1 MSYRALLFC
10 ADEKTAPVVARIL
23 SELEFAVESCRE
35 PFAAVKLLAADHFDA
50 LVVDCDDEQ
59 NAALL
64 LKSARN
70 SGLNHSSLAVALVEG
85 QAGIARAFRL
95 GANLVLAKPI
105 NIEQSKGTLR
115 VARGLLRK
123 AEAAKPAAAAAAS
136 PAAILPPSATAADSL
151 FAPAAV
157 EAASNLTLA
166 SVPGKM
172 VETFSP
178 VANVP
183 VATATVSNA
192 PVGNA
197 PVATAPLKLEV
208 EADPVPPLG
217 AEEAALLESL
227 PAPLAP
233 QPAVASAGAKGYAW
247 QPASKSLPEP
257 APAPAAPPSFP
268 VLAKTSGLSPA
279 IDPSL
284 PSPASE
290 NRPEA
295 STQKTG
301 GLEARGLFSGQ
312 NAATAAAPA
321 KEIPTPV
328 LDLYETKPLP
338 PPTRVAGAPASRKDS
353 KKAGDR
359 KSAARSPKSSARS
372 RAGSASNAFSPDE
385 EEAAPAPEESNTK
398 NLIIAAVLVLGLAAS
413 GYYAWPRLQPALES
427 LPIVQK
433 YFGAPQSEVSPPLS
447 PAVPAAAPAPASA
460 APSAAGPGQPSSAPA
475 SGPTEPQAR
484 PEESGRAG
492 GSVEPDPAAS
502 AAASSSASAAAA
514 VPGPRVAITHPAA
527 GRASK
532 PLVVKDDRNQSS
544 ALKKGAAQP
553 AAPAPLE
560 IASSSG
566 DQAIAGIVGTMAG
579 AHPVLK
585 PINVSQ
591 GVSNGL
597 LVKQVPPLYPTLAL
611 QMRVAGSVELEAN
624 ISKDGSTANVQVL
637 KGDPLL
643 RQAAVNAVRQ
653 WKYKPYRLDGQPVEI
668 VTQVT
673 VNFVLPQ

>member
-35 PFAAVKLLAADHFDA
+35 PLAAVKLLAADHFEA

-64 LKSARN
+64 LKSAHH
-70 SGLNHSSLAVALVEG
+70 SELNHSSLAVALVEG

-105 NIEQSKGTLR
+105 NVEQSKGTLR

-123 AEAAKPAAAAAAS
+123 AEAAKPAAAALS
-136 PAAILPPSATAADSL
+136 PAAILPPSATPADSL
-151 FAPAAV
+151 CAPAAV
-157 EAASNLTLA
+157 EAAANLTLA
-166 SVPGKM
+166 AVPAASVPDQM
-172 VETFSP
+172 VDTFSP
-178 VANVP
+178 VAH
-183 VATATVSNA
+183 
-192 PVGNA
+192 
-197 PVATAPLKLEV
+197 APLKLEV

-217 AEEAALLESL
+217 AEERALLESL

-233 QPAVASAGAKGYAW
+233 PPPVASAGAKAYAW
-247 QPASKSLPEP
+247 QPSSKSLPEP
-257 APAPAAPPSFP
+257 AAAPAAAAPPSFSVP
-268 VLAKTSGLSPA
+268 AKTSGLPPA
-279 IDPSL
+279 SDRAL
-284 PSPASE
+284 PSPAAE
-290 NRPEA
+290 NQPETGA
-295 STQKTG
+295 QKTG
-301 GLEARGLFSGQ
+301 GLEARGLFSGP
-312 NAATAAAPA
+312 NAATAATPAKEVAAPA
-321 KEIPTPV
+321 KEIPAPV
-328 LDLYETKPLP
+328 LDLYETKPIP
-338 PPTRVAGAPASRKDS
+338 PPTRVAGAAAS
-353 KKAGDR
+353 KKGGER
-359 KSAARSPKSSARS
+359 KSAAAPPKSLARS
-372 RAGSASNAFSPDE
+372 RGASASNAFSPDE
-385 EEAAPAPEESNTK
+385 EEAAPAPAGEESNTK

-413 GYYAWPRLQPALES
+413 GYYAWPRLQPLLES

-433 YFGAPQSEVSPPLS
+433 YLGAPQSAVSPRLS
-447 PAVPAAAPAPASA
+447 PAVPAVPPAPASA
-460 APSAAGPGQPSSAPA
+460 ATASAAGPEQPPSASA
-475 SGPTEPQAR
+475 SGPVEHPATPAESSRAVASPEP
-484 PEESGRAG
+484 E
-492 GSVEPDPAAS
+492 PAAS
-502 AAASSSASAAAA
+502 ASASAAAA
-514 VPGPRVAITHPAA
+514 GPGPRASIAHPAA
-527 GRASK
+527 GRAAK
-532 PLVVKDDRNQSS
+532 PILVKDDRNQNS
-544 ALKKGAAQP
+544 ALRSAQP
-553 AAPAPLE
+553 AAPAPLA

-566 DQAIAGIVGTMAG
+566 DQAIAGIVGTIAA

-597 LVKQVPPLYPTLAL
+597 LVKRVPPLYPTLAL
-611 QMRVAGSVELEAN
+611 QMRVAGTVELQAN

-653 WKYKPYRLDGQPVEI
+653 WKYKPYRLDGQPVDI